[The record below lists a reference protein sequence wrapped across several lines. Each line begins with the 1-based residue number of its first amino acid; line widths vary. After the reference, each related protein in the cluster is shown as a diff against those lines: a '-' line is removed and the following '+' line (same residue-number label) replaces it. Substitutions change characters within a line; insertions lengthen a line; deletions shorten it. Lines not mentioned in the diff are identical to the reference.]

1 MRDLTVS
8 VIILTRRRPKAFRA
22 LLDALKLQRRRKFD
36 VVVVGAEATASEQGV
51 PEELIPRI
59 TYVQCIDANIS
70 KGRNLGVSHATGD
83 IIAFIDDDA
92 APEGDWL
99 DELIRPFAEADVG
112 AVGGFVRGRNGVDL
126 QWRGALVDRYG
137 AHSEITS
144 KDLRS
149 PMLGARDGERF
160 VSTVGVN
167 CALRRDALVAVG
179 GFDENFHYF
188 LDESDMCIRLRQAGW
203 RTVLAPRA
211 EVFHAYAPSAERR
224 GNRAPRDLFQIG
236 ASRSYFAHVHGD
248 ADEYHQREV
257 DFREQQEQ
265 RLRKFVQL
273 GRLSRRQARAIEA
286 RLDSGLAEGTARW
299 RAGRKIGH
307 SLNPKAAPGRAVPYI
322 PDGAPERLRVAL
334 VVTTGHRRHIY
345 HAAAVLV
352 DAGCEVSLFDFDF
365 SARRLRVGFY
375 HGMWR
380 HHGGILG
387 RDSIDSPQPPP
398 RRCLRVR
405 SELNRVFNRRDFEV
419 AIHPDQEKYRL
430 GVLSLTPLGGP
441 LKGFVAEPFR
451 PGAGREVA
459 MKL

>member
-1 MRDLTVS
+1 MHDLTVS
-8 VIILTRRRPKAFRA
+8 VIILTRNRPRQFRT
-22 LLDALKLQRRRKFD
+22 LLDALLLQRRRAFD
-36 VVVVGAEATASEQGV
+36 VIVVGAQETAAAQGV
-51 PEELIPRI
+51 PEALISRI
-59 TYVQCIDANIS
+59 TYVHCHDSNIS
-70 KGRNLGVSHATGD
+70 KGRNLGLSHATGE

-99 DELIRPFAEADVG
+99 DELVRPFMQSDVG

-137 AHSEITS
+137 AHSEVTAADLTS
-144 KDLRS
+144 PK
-149 PMLGARDGERF
+149 LGAMDGEQF

-167 CALRRDALVAVG
+167 CALRREALLAVG
-179 GFDENFHYF
+179 GFDENFLYF

-211 EVFHAYAPSAERR
+211 EVFHAYAPSSERR
-224 GNRAPRDLFQIG
+224 GNRAPRDLFQIS

-248 ADEYHQREV
+248 ADQYHQREL
-257 DFREQQEQ
+257 DFRDQQKQ
-265 RLRKFVQL
+265 RLNKFVQL
-273 GRLSRRQARAIEA
+273 GRLSRRQARAVEA
-286 RLDSGLAEGTARW
+286 RIDGGLAEGTARW
-299 RAGRKIGH
+299 KAGRKIGA
-307 SLNPKAAPGRAVPYI
+307 SLTEHPPLGRVTPFV
-322 PDGAPERLRVAL
+322 PDGTPEALRVAL

-345 HAAAVLV
+345 HAARVLA

-365 SARRLRVGFY
+365 SARRLRVGF
-375 HGMWR
+375 HDGIWR

-387 RDSIDSPQPPP
+387 RDSIDAPQPPP

-430 GVLSLTPLGGP
+430 GVLSVTPLEGA

-451 PGAGREVA
+451 PGASRQVA
-459 MKL
+459 VML